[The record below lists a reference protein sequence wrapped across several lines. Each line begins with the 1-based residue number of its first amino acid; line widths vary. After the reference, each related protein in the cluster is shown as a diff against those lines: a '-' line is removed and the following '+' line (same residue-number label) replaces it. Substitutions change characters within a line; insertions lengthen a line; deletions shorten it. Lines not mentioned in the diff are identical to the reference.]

1 MGKNNSQQRWGLRLD
16 PRTKLI
22 VLVLVNIAL
31 TIAVHP
37 WYAHV
42 LVAAAVLLAAASGR
56 LRMALVA
63 AAAYVLI
70 AGAQILGERYLPATA
85 QIFVVAFFQIIGK
98 VFPAGIIGAVTIQTT
113 RVNEFVA
120 ALTRWRMPRVLITPF
135 AVVFRYFPAMRE
147 QGRNLR
153 DAMAIRGL
161 SPTPLSFL
169 RHPVDVT
176 TRLYVPMLVS
186 ATVIADEVA
195 DAALVRGIDNPA
207 PRTCLVDLA
216 LGAVDV
222 VVILVFVGLCAGGM
236 VR

>member
-1 MGKNNSQQRWGLRLD
+1 MA
-16 PRTKLI
+16 LI
-22 VLVLVNIAL
+22 
-31 TIAVHP
+31 
-37 WYAHV
+37 
-42 LVAAAVLLAAASGR
+42 AAVAYI
-56 LRMALVA
+56 LV
-63 AAAYVLI
+63 
-70 AGAQILGERYLPATA
+70 AGAQILGERYLPAAA
-85 QIFVVAFFQIIGK
+85 QLFVVTFFQIIGK
-98 VFPAGIIGAVTIQTT
+98 VFPAGIIGAVIIQTT

-161 SPTPLSFL
+161 SPTPLSL
-169 RHPVDVT
+169 LLHPVDVT
-176 TRLYVPMLVS
+176 TRLYVPMLVG
-186 ATVIADEVA
+186 ATVIADEIA

-216 LGAVDV
+216 FGAADV
-222 VVILVFVGLCAGGM
+222 VVILAFVGLCAGGM

>member
-1 MGKNNSQQRWGLRLD
+1 MGRDNQGRWGLRLD

-22 VLVLVNIAL
+22 VLVLINLAL

-37 WYAHV
+37 GYAHI
-42 LVAAAVLLAAASGR
+42 LVAAAVIFATVSGR
-56 LRMALVA
+56 PRTALIAAVA
-63 AAAYVLI
+63 YILV
-70 AGAQILGERYLPATA
+70 AGAQILGERYLPAAA
-85 QIFVVAFFQIIGK
+85 QLFVVTFFQIIGK
-98 VFPAGIIGAVTIQTT
+98 VFPAGIIGAVIIQTT

-161 SPTPLSFL
+161 SPTPLSL
-169 RHPVDVT
+169 LLHPVDVT
-176 TRLYVPMLVS
+176 TRLYVPMLVG
-186 ATVIADEVA
+186 ATVIADEIA

-216 LGAVDV
+216 FGAADV
-222 VVILVFVGLCAGGM
+222 VVILAFVGLCAGGM

>member
-1 MGKNNSQQRWGLRLD
+1 MGRDNQGRRSLRLD

-22 VLVLVNIAL
+22 VLVLINLAL

-37 WYAHV
+37 GYAHI
-42 LVAAAVLLAAASGR
+42 LVAAAVLLIAAVAYI
-56 LRMALVA
+56 LV
-63 AAAYVLI
+63 
-70 AGAQILGERYLPATA
+70 AGAQILGERYLPAAA
-85 QIFVVAFFQIIGK
+85 QLFVVTFFQIIGK
-98 VFPAGIIGAVTIQTT
+98 VFPAGIIGAVIIQTT

-161 SPTPLSFL
+161 SPTPLSL
-169 RHPVDVT
+169 LLHPVDVT
-176 TRLYVPMLVS
+176 TRLYVPMLVG
-186 ATVIADEVA
+186 ATVIADEIA

-216 LGAVDV
+216 FGAADV
-222 VVILVFVGLCAGGM
+222 VVILAFVGLCAGGM

>member
-1 MGKNNSQQRWGLRLD
+1 VGRDNQGRRSLRLD

-22 VLVLVNIAL
+22 VLVLINLAL
-31 TIAVHP
+31 TSAVHP
-37 WYAHV
+37 GYAHI
-42 LVAAAVLLAAASGR
+42 LVAAAVIFAAVSGR
-56 LRMALVA
+56 LRMALIAAVA
-63 AAAYVLI
+63 YILV
-70 AGAQILGERYLPATA
+70 AGAQILGERYLPAAA
-85 QIFVVAFFQIIGK
+85 QLFVVTFFQIIGK
-98 VFPAGIIGAVTIQTT
+98 VFPAGIIGAVIIQTT

-161 SPTPLSFL
+161 SPTPLSL
-169 RHPVDVT
+169 LLHPVDVT
-176 TRLYVPMLVS
+176 TRLYVPMLVG
-186 ATVIADEVA
+186 ATVIADEIA

-216 LGAVDV
+216 FGAADV
-222 VVILVFVGLCAGGM
+222 VVILAFVGLCAGGM

>member
-1 MGKNNSQQRWGLRLD
+1 MGKDNSRGRWGLRLD
-16 PRTKLI
+16 PRTKLV
-22 VLVLVNIAL
+22 VLVLVNLAL
-31 TIAVHP
+31 TIAIRP
-37 WYAHV
+37 GYAHV
-42 LVAAAVLLAAASGR
+42 LVAAAT
-56 LRMALVA
+56 LVA
-63 AAAYVLI
+63 AACGRVRVALIAAVVYVLI
-70 AGAQILGERYLPATA
+70 AGAQVLGERHLPATA
-85 QIFVVAFFQIIGK
+85 QIVVVTFLQVIGK
-98 VFPAGIIGAVTIQTT
+98 VFPAGIIGAVIIQTT
-113 RVNEFVA
+113 RVNELIA

-147 QGRNLR
+147 QARHLR

-186 ATVIADEVA
+186 ATVIADEIA

-216 LGAVDV
+216 LGAADV
-222 VVILVFVGLCAGGM
+222 VVILAFVGLCAGGM